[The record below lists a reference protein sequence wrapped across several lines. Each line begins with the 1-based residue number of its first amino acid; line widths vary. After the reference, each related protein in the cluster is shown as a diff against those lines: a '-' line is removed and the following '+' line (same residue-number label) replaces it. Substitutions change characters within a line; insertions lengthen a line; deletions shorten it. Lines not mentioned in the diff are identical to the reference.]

1 MLRVM
6 RATAWL
12 APVAAMV
19 ATAFAMLHADDGY
32 SPLVA
37 GLAAFAG
44 AATMTVLTSA
54 YFTYRLRR
62 LTRNLRATL
71 AGHTTQLPVRGLP
84 VERELADAFN
94 TAASEYAKIE
104 TRSRRDRLTGVL
116 NRETILTELAR
127 EVERSNRHRLP
138 LSVAFVD
145 IDRFKAIN
153 DTHGHNSGDA
163 VLRQVA
169 DLIGANVRST
179 DILGRYG
186 GEEFMLVLPQTDPE
200 AAATVTEK
208 LRILIMETPLRI
220 ADGSTI
226 KATISAGIAGDTGSD
241 LRLDRLVDDADGAMY
256 AAKSLGRNQT
266 YVFRSVAEEARVRR
280 APIAPQRR
288 EQAMALGRW
297 ASQQTATALTSVL
310 APHAHYAGKPSERIA
325 ALATG
330 VAMEMGLPEAD
341 VERIRFASLIH
352 DLGKL
357 AIEPDILEK
366 PGALTEFEWQ
376 AIIEHP
382 RIGQLVLEQ
391 ATNLREAVPIVL
403 HHHEHF
409 NGQGYP
415 HGLKARD
422 IPIGARI
429 VAVADAYDAMIS
441 DRPYQERRSHE
452 EAIAELRRC
461 AGTQFDPDVVE
472 RFCAL
477 FSKGLPAQELRE
489 AAAG

>member
-12 APVAAMV
+12 APLAAMA
-19 ATAFAMLHADDGY
+19 ATAFVVVNARDGY
-32 SPLVA
+32 SLLAA

-71 AGHTTQLPVRGLP
+71 AGNATQLPVRGMR
-84 VERELADAFN
+84 VERELAEAFN
-94 TAASEYAKIE
+94 TAASAYVQVE

-127 EVERSNRHRLP
+127 EIERSNRHRLA
-138 LSVAFVD
+138 LSIAFVD

-153 DTHGHNSGDA
+153 DSHGHNSGDA

-169 DLIGANVRST
+169 DLVGANVRAT

-186 GEEFMLVLPQTDPE
+186 GEEFMLILPQTDPE

-208 LRILIMETPLRI
+208 LRTLVMKTPLRI

-226 KATISAGIAGDTGSD
+226 KATISAGIAGDTGGE
-241 LRLDRLVDDADGAMY
+241 LRLERLVDDADGAMY

-266 YVFRSVAEEARVRR
+266 YIFRSVTEEARVRR
-280 APIAPQRR
+280 APITPHRR
-288 EQAMALGRW
+288 EHALALGKW
-297 ASQQTATALTSVL
+297 ASHQTATALTNIL
-310 APHAHYAGKPSERIA
+310 APHAHYAGKPSELIA

-330 VAMEMGLPEAD
+330 VAEEMGLPDQEI
-341 VERIRFASLIH
+341 ERIRFASLLH

-357 AIEPDILEK
+357 AIEPDILDK

-415 HGLKARD
+415 HGLKSRE
-422 IPIGARI
+422 IPLGARI
-429 VAVADAYDAMIS
+429 VAVADAYHAMIS

-452 EAIAELRRC
+452 EALAELRRC

-472 RFCAL
+472 RFCTLYAND
-477 FSKGLPAQELRE
+477 LPAEGLSE